1 VIKTITITI
10 SFAAILTA
18 CSTAKKSADTGTAA
32 TETKEN
38 QGHVQ
43 KVTAPPANT
52 QKTEV
57 LYDR

>member
-1 VIKTITITI
+1 M
-10 SFAAILTA
+10 LTA